1 MTYNNLGLLTLG
13 SIETTCTF
21 RCVCVCVCVCV
32 CLCVCVWEGRGF
44 QCEENMR
51 LSSKRAFC
59 LKRKITC
66 EEAFQ
71 DLLKSCISFGGGLEG
86 SIKEKMG
93 RQQKE
98 EFL

>member
-1 MTYNNLGLLTLG
+1 
-13 SIETTCTF
+13 
-21 RCVCVCVCVCV
+21 
-32 CLCVCVWEGRGF
+32 
-44 QCEENMR
+44 MR